1 MQKQAIDYLMLGHF
15 TRDLL
20 PDGSIT
26 PGGTALYAALAA
38 ERLGCKVG
46 VVSAPA
52 DLPDDWPE
60 DIQLAFRPELSPPT
74 FENLY
79 TPEGRLQILHTDS
92 GEIGLDD
99 VPHVWRDAAIVH
111 LGPIAAET
119 PEALVKAFPNALLGI
134 TPQGWMR
141 VWGDLP
147 GPISYRVWQPPV
159 ELLRRIDAL
168 VLSIEDVHGDEELV
182 RGYARECPLVAL
194 TRGAQGATLFV
205 RGEAHPVAA
214 YPANESDPTG
224 AGDVFAAAL
233 LVRLHETRDPFMAA
247 KFAACV
253 AAASVEG
260 RGASTIPRRS
270 SVEERMCWD

>member
-1 MQKQAIDYLMLGHF
+1 MQKQAVDYLMLGHF

-38 ERLGCKVG
+38 ERLGQAVG

-52 DLPDDWPE
+52 DLPEDWPN
-60 DIQLAFRPELSPPT
+60 DIQISFRPELSPPT
-74 FENLY
+74 FENRY
-79 TPEGRLQILHTDS
+79 TPQGRLQILHTDS
-92 GEIGLDD
+92 GQISLDD
-99 VPHVWRDAAIVH
+99 IPQSWRNASIVH
-111 LGPIAAET
+111 LGPVAAET
-119 PEALVKAFPNALLGI
+119 PEALVKAFPNALLGL

-147 GPISYRVWQPPV
+147 GPISYRVWQPSA
-159 ELLRRIDAL
+159 ELLGRIDAL

-182 RGYARECPLVAL
+182 RGYAQACSLVVL

-205 RGEAHPVAA
+205 KGVAHPIAA
-214 YPANESDPTG
+214 FPVNEIDPTG

-233 LVRLHETRDPFMAA
+233 LVRLNETRDAFAA
-247 KFAACV
+247 AQFAACV

-260 RGASTIPRRS
+260 RGASAIPRRRF
-270 SVEERMCWD
+270 VEERMHCE